1 MRPSRPPRR
10 SRVSW
15 RTLFRPFQARQEGTM
30 PAGLVL
36 VLVLGSLLIAM
47 VLNAD
52 ATLRKSEAKGDGW
65 RNDVAKTVADVSDT
79 FKLTWLRSE
88 VDAALGK
95 NQGTDTDVEELL
107 AQQEATIGDGESQAD
122 PGDGTPA
129 TTPAPVLPQ
138 IPAPTPESKL
148 RFWVGGDSITETFGT
163 SMQKVVAGTG
173 VIEPTLDYRVSTG
186 LARPDYFNW
195 PEHLLKDVLPTDPQV
210 MVIMFG
216 ANDGQGMTGPDGTV
230 YQRGTPEWLDEYRR
244 RVAATMDLLKDP
256 DNDRVVIWV
265 GPPVMRP
272 GSGVHEMDQLNY
284 IYWSEA
290 KDRPWI
296 QYFDSWPFFSD
307 ANLQYVSEA
316 PNADGVSRG
325 LRQKD
330 GVHLSTVGGN
340 RLSWAV
346 LGRIE
351 QYVDLSAGTTTPPPA
366 DAPPPDIKERTE
378 IPPETPGA
386 E

>member
-1 MRPSRPPRR
+1 
-10 SRVSW
+10 
-15 RTLFRPFQARQEGTM
+15 M

-36 VLVLGSLLIAM
+36 ILIVGALLVAM
-47 VLNAD
+47 FLNAD
-52 ATLRKSEAKGDGW
+52 ATLRKSNAKGDGW
-65 RNDVAKTVADVSDT
+65 RNEVAHRIADVSDFLHIT
-79 FKLTWLRSE
+79 ALRSS
-88 VDAALGK
+88 VDEALGK

-107 AQQEATIGDGESQAD
+107 AQQETNIAEGASQDDSAT
-122 PGDGTPA
+122 P
-129 TTPAPVLPQ
+129 TTEPAPVLPE
-138 IPAPTPESKL
+138 IPAPTPASKL

-163 SMQKVVAGTG
+163 SMQKVAASTG
-173 VIEPTLDYRVSTG
+173 VMDPTLDYRVSTG

-195 PEHLLKDVLPTDPQV
+195 PEHLVKDVLPNDPQV

-216 ANDGQGMTGPDGTV
+216 ANDGQGMEGPDGTV
-230 YQRGTPEWLDEYRR
+230 YSRGTPEWLDEYRR
-244 RVAATMDLLKDP
+244 RVAATMDILKDP
-256 DNDRVVIWV
+256 ANDRLVIWV

-290 KDRPWI
+290 KGRPWI

-307 ANLQYVSEA
+307 ANMQYVSDA

-325 LRQKD
+325 LRQRD

-346 LGRIE
+346 LARIGK
-351 QYVDLSAGTTTPPPA
+351 YVDLSAGNTTPPPSE
-366 DAPPPDIKERTE
+366 APPASIMERTE
-378 IPPETPGA
+378 VPPETPGA